1 MSNSQSAVT
10 AKLYV
15 LVTLLFS
22 VLDRDPWG
30 DKDKEGKVIAVDTK
44 NHRVLVEGVNMVT
57 KHAKPSAANQNGGIV
72 TKEAP
77 LHISNVM
84 LVVDGKA
91 TRVGFEVKDGKKVRV
106 AKATGKVID

>member
-1 MSNSQSAVT
+1 MSAI
-10 AKLYV
+10 KIKKGD
-15 LVTLLFS
+15 LVK
-22 VLDRDPWG
+22 VIAG
-30 DKDKEGKVIAVDTK
+30 KDKDKEGKVLSVDQK
-44 NHRVLVEGVNMVT
+44 NARVVVEGVNMVT

-91 TRVGFEVKDGKKVRV
+91 TRVGFQMDGDKKVRV